1 MHFVVYRDEMKFQ
14 PLAFLPFGIGVA
26 ASVIAASSGSAL
38 FLVVSL
44 ATVMVGLAVIYL
56 YSKPAPVAPKSIPLE
71 DFSLWADVGEPGAEL
86 VRLDQNDVWTAVR
99 IAKADLEALSTN
111 ADLLSRRTKMILGK
125 EHFGGLVRED
135 LQGDSQRVAQRTSD
149 LAKKIEAEGKFPPD
163 TVQIIEKN
171 AAILDRVA
179 NKLFAFERGKPEIV
193 HVYTDPLKRA
203 AEKISRDLRQ
213 AATNIKK
220 FTESKQGPPEAPKPE
235 TPATS
240 GAPSTSG

>member
-1 MHFVVYRDEMKFQ
+1 MKIQ
-14 PLAFLPFGIGVA
+14 PLAFIPFGIGVA
-26 ASVIAASSGSAL
+26 ASIFGVAVGSLPFVGAGMAITILGIAI
-38 FLVVSL
+38 
-44 ATVMVGLAVIYL
+44 IYL
-56 YSKPAPVAPKSIPLE
+56 YGKPAPVAPKGIPLE

-86 VRLDQNDVWTAVR
+86 GRLDPSDNWTAVR
-99 IAKADLEALSTN
+99 IAKADLDAISTN
-111 ADLLSRRTKMILGK
+111 ADLLSRRARMILGK

-135 LQGDSQRVAQRTSD
+135 IQGDSQRVAQRTSE
-149 LAKKIEAEGKFPPD
+149 LAKKIETDGKFPPD
-163 TVQIIEKN
+163 TIQTLEKN

-220 FTESKQGPPEAPKPE
+220 FTEPKKSSPEEPKPE

-240 GAPSTSG
+240 GAPSTPG